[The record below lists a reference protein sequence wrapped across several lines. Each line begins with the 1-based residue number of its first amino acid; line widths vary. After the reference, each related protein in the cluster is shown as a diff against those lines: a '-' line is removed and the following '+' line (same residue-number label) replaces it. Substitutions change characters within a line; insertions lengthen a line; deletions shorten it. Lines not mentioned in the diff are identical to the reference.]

1 MAITVYDTTLREGI
15 QSSGLW
21 LTVEDKLKIVR
32 LLDRLGVHYIEAGN
46 PAANQKD
53 AMFFQRARGL
63 ELHHAKLAAFGST
76 CRKGVP
82 PYEDENI
89 KALLAADTPVVC
101 VFGKCWDYHVERI
114 LGADATGGA
123 RYPEGRSGC
132 GPGAGAHQGDGVGRI
147 SVRRGGRLVGAADP
161 PEPGVVLP
169 AL

>member
-63 ELHHAKLAAFGST
+63 KLHHAKECLLMRTRTSKRFWLPIPLWSAFLASVGIIMWNAF
-76 CRKGVP
+76 
-82 PYEDENI
+82 
-89 KALLAADTPVVC
+89 
-101 VFGKCWDYHVERI
+101 WERI
-114 LGADATGGA
+114 SWKTWDL
-123 RYPEGRSGC
+123 
-132 GPGAGAHQGDGVGRI
+132 
-147 SVRRGGRLVGAADP
+147 
-161 PEPGVVLP
+161 LP
-169 AL
+169 IRWDT

>member
-63 ELHHAKLAAFGST
+63 KLHHAKLAAFGST

-82 PYEDENI
+82 PYEAVSYTHLDVYKRQYPRTAMI
-89 KALLAADTPVVC
+89 
-101 VFGKCWDYHVERI
+101 
-114 LGADATGGA
+114 
-123 RYPEGRSGC
+123 RYWICSAPWF
-132 GPGAGAHQGDGVGRI
+132 PWKMAV
-147 SVRRGGRLVGAADP
+147 
-161 PEPGVVLP
+161 
-169 AL
+169 

>member
-1 MAITVYDTTLREGI
+1 M
-15 QSSGLW
+15 
-21 LTVEDKLKIVR
+21 EDKLKIVR
-32 LLDRLGVHYIEAGN
+32 LLDRLGVQYIEAGN

-63 ELHHAKLAAFGST
+63 KLQHAKLAAFGST

-114 LGADATGGA
+114 LGADLLENLGLIADTVGYLKGMGKEVVFEMCI
-123 RYPEGRSGC
+123 RDRNQRSRRFPVWMKRFGNTLERVYPKETVDC
-132 GPGAGAHQGDGVGRI
+132 I
-147 SVRRGGRLVGAADP
+147 L
-161 PEPGVVLP
+161 
-169 AL
+169 